1 MIRPQE
7 IGYSDEL
14 LADGSVHRR
23 YEDGRQEWRRR
34 EPSRPR
40 VVQWHDNRDG
50 SGTDE
55 LLGERIIKRTLADG
69 TVTYARDIGYGR
81 TLWAGGERVMVNR
94 TSFGGRMGAMLAG
107 LGVAGLAITAAQLPP
122 SSMSPEEEE
131 ELRQQ
136 AQSQTSSSS
145 GGDGGG
151 GGSADGTDSGG
162 EGGSGDD
169 WDAGWDGQ
177 DGAWNDDD
185 FG

>member
-23 YEDGRQEWRRR
+23 YEDGREEWRQR
-34 EPSRPR
+34 EGSHRELVR
-40 VVQWHDNRDG
+40 WHDSRNA

-55 LLGERIIKRTLADG
+55 LLGNRIIKRTLTDG

-81 TLWAGGERVMVNR
+81 TLWGRGETVLVNR
-94 TSFGGRMGAMLAG
+94 TSFGGRMGVMLVG

-122 SSMSPEEEE
+122 LSMSPEEEE

-136 AQSQTSSSS
+136 QAQSQSSSS
-145 GGDGGG
+145 GDSGAGGSGDSGDGG
-151 GGSADGTDSGG
+151 T
-162 EGGSGDD
+162 DD
-169 WDAGWDGQ
+169 WDAGWDNG
-177 DGAWNDDD
+177 DDAWSDDD

>member
-23 YEDGRQEWRRR
+23 YEDGREEWRHR
-34 EPSRPR
+34 ERSHRHLVR
-40 VVQWHDNRDG
+40 WHDNRNA

-55 LLGERIIKRTLADG
+55 LLGDRIIKRTLADG

-81 TLWAGGERVMVNR
+81 TLWGRGETVMVNR
-94 TSFGGRMGAMLAG
+94 TSFGGRTGAMLAG

-122 SSMSPEEEE
+122 LSMSPQEEEA
-131 ELRQQ
+131 LRQQQ
-136 AQSQTSSSS
+136 AQSQSSS
-145 GGDGGG
+145 GDSGGDAGG
-151 GGSADGTDSGG
+151 GGSGDLGD
-162 EGGSGDD
+162 GGSHD
-169 WDAGWDGQ
+169 WDAGWNDGE
-177 DGAWNDDD
+177 DAWSDDD

>member
-23 YEDGRQEWRRR
+23 YEDGREEWRHR
-34 EPSRPR
+34 ERSHHHLVR
-40 VVQWHDNRDG
+40 WHDNRNA

-55 LLGERIIKRTLADG
+55 LLGDRIIKRTLADG

-81 TLWAGGERVMVNR
+81 TLWGRGETVMVNR
-94 TSFGGRMGAMLAG
+94 TSFGGRTGAMLAG

-122 SSMSPEEEE
+122 LSMSPQEEEA
-131 ELRQQ
+131 LRQQQ
-136 AQSQTSSSS
+136 AQSQSSA
-145 GGDGGG
+145 GDSGGG
-151 GGSADGTDSGG
+151 GGGDSGD
-162 EGGSGDD
+162 GGSHD
-169 WDAGWDGQ
+169 WDAGWSD
-177 DGAWNDDD
+177 DEVAWSDDD

>member
-1 MIRPQE
+1 MIRPEE

-23 YEDGRQEWRRR
+23 YEDGREEWRRR
-34 EPSRPR
+34 DPSQPLLVR
-40 VVQWHDNRDG
+40 WHDNRNA

-55 LLGERIIKRTLADG
+55 LLGDRIVKRTLADG
-69 TVTYARDIGYGR
+69 SVTYARDIGYGR

-94 TSFGGRMGAMLAG
+94 TSFGGRMGAMLTG
-107 LGVAGLAITAAQLPP
+107 LGVAGLVITASQLPP
-122 SSMSPEEEE
+122 ASLSPEEEE
-131 ELRQQ
+131 ALRQQ

-145 GGDGGG
+145 GGDAGGG
-151 GGSADGTDSGG
+151 GADGTGTGG

-169 WDAGWDGQ
+169 WDAGWHDQQ
-177 DGAWNDDD
+177 DAWSDDD